1 MKSAEFNRA
10 LTALMKCNKVIR
22 ENHDELSL
30 LNDLCR
36 VIVQDVGYRL
46 AWVGYKEYDEERHV
60 SPVSSCGLNAGYVEK
75 ANIVWSEEV
84 RGLGPTGTSIR
95 SEKPVVCQNMT
106 TDEKLKPWREDA
118 IMRGYASSIALPL
131 IIDDFVIG
139 ALTIYAIEPNAF
151 NTDEVELL
159 QELAASLS
167 FGISHIRQNKTNEEI
182 THSLGESEQ
191 RYKTIYN
198 EMAMPILIINP
209 DTLEMKDVNEKAC
222 LFYGY
227 SRDEFLKKRL
237 TDIQTLPKEKLLSI
251 ASEIIGKKR
260 EFLATSHR
268 TSSGE
273 LRDIEVYTGVVT
285 IQGKDYVCS
294 TIHDITQRK
303 IIEEQREQFRKFFNS
318 SEDLMVMADPNGAF
332 KSTNPACT
340 KVLGYSESELLSK
353 PFIDFVHPD
362 DRQSTLDE
370 MARQIQRGYS
380 LNFENRY
387 VCKDGSFRYLSW
399 HANFIAEEGITYATA
414 RDITDRKMLE
424 ISLIKASEV
433 RIRLEER
440 YKRILSASIEGF
452 WMLDME
458 GNILQANEA
467 YCKMSGYTQEEL
479 THMNVRDIDAI
490 ETPEET
496 KRRLMTIEEIG
507 CVRFESK
514 HRCKGGRIMD
524 VDVSVNF
531 IKQDN
536 IMFSFIRDITS
547 RKQMEEAIRQQNLN
561 LQKKVE
567 EEVAK
572 NRERDQLVYEQSRHL
587 SMGELLVNISHHWR
601 QPLCG
606 VSLSVQ
612 DIKDAYLHNELDGQ
626 YLNKNIEIAMSEL
639 KSLSDTIDN
648 FRNFYIHDKEQKEFN
663 ISDEINKA
671 DALIEGYVKER
682 DIVINKDLDTT
693 LTTRGYPNEFAQVI
707 LNILTN
713 AKDSF
718 ERMDLP
724 DGIIKIK
731 LYKDGGTGRKIITIM
746 NNGGEVA
753 EDIISKVFDPYF
765 TTKDK
770 TRGTGMGL
778 YMAKVIIEK
787 NMNGTIAM
795 RNSDGWCELRIEL

>member
-1 MKSAEFNRA
+1 
-10 LTALMKCNKVIR
+10 
-22 ENHDELSL
+22 
-30 LNDLCR
+30 
-36 VIVQDVGYRL
+36 
-46 AWVGYKEYDEERHV
+46 
-60 SPVSSCGLNAGYVEK
+60 
-75 ANIVWSEEV
+75 
-84 RGLGPTGTSIR
+84 
-95 SEKPVVCQNMT
+95 
-106 TDEKLKPWREDA
+106 
-118 IMRGYASSIALPL
+118 
-131 IIDDFVIG
+131 
-139 ALTIYAIEPNAF
+139 
-151 NTDEVELL
+151 
-159 QELAASLS
+159 
-167 FGISHIRQNKTNEEI
+167 
-182 THSLGESEQ
+182 
-191 RYKTIYN
+191 
-198 EMAMPILIINP
+198 
-209 DTLEMKDVNEKAC
+209 
-222 LFYGY
+222 
-227 SRDEFLKKRL
+227 
-237 TDIQTLPKEKLLSI
+237 
-251 ASEIIGKKR
+251 
-260 EFLATSHR
+260 
-268 TSSGE
+268 
-273 LRDIEVYTGVVT
+273 
-285 IQGKDYVCS
+285 
-294 TIHDITQRK
+294 
-303 IIEEQREQFRKFFNS
+303 
-318 SEDLMVMADPNGAF
+318 
-332 KSTNPACT
+332 
-340 KVLGYSESELLSK
+340 
-353 PFIDFVHPD
+353 
-362 DRQSTLDE
+362 
-370 MARQIQRGYS
+370 
-380 LNFENRY
+380 
-387 VCKDGSFRYLSW
+387 
-399 HANFIAEEGITYATA
+399 
-414 RDITDRKMLE
+414 MLE

>member
-30 LNDLCR
+30 LKDLCR

-46 AWVGYKEYDEERHV
+46 AWVGYKEDDEERHV
-60 SPVSSCGLNAGYVEK
+60 SPVSYCGLNAGYVEK
-75 ANIVWSEEV
+75 ANIVWSETI

-95 SEKPVVCQNMT
+95 SEKPVICQNMT
-106 TDEKLKPWREDA
+106 TDEKLKPWREEA

-131 IIDDFVIG
+131 IIDDIVIG

-151 NTDEVELL
+151 KNDEVELL
-159 QELAASLS
+159 QELAESLS
-167 FGISHIRQNKTNEEI
+167 FGISHIRQNKSNKEI
-182 THSLGESEQ
+182 TYRLNESEQ
-191 RYKTIYN
+191 RYRSIFN
-198 EMAMPILIINP
+198 ETAMPILIIHP
-209 DTLEMKDVNEKAC
+209 DTLEIKDVNEKAC

-237 TDIQTLPKEKLLSI
+237 TDIQTLPEEQLLSI
-251 ASEIIGKKR
+251 ASEVVGKKR
-260 EFLATSHR
+260 EFLATRHR

-273 LRDIEVYTGVVT
+273 IKDIEVYTGTVT
-285 IQGKDYVCS
+285 IQGKHYICS
-294 TIHDITQRK
+294 TTHDITQHK

-318 SEDLMVMADPNGAF
+318 SEDLMVIADPNGAF
-332 KSTNPACT
+332 KNTNPACT

-370 MARQIQRGYS
+370 MTRQIQRGYS

-399 HANFIAEEGITYATA
+399 HANFIAEEGTTYATA
-414 RDITDRKMLE
+414 RDITDLKMLE
-424 ISLIKASEV
+424 ISLIKTRADRV
-433 RIRLEER
+433 KLEER
-440 YKRILSASIEGF
+440 YKTILSTSTEGF
-452 WMLDME
+452 WILDME
-458 GNILQANEA
+458 GNLLQANDA
-467 YCKMSGYTQEEL
+467 YCNMSGYTQEEL
-479 THMNVRDIDAI
+479 LHMSIRDIDEI

-496 KRRLMTIEEIG
+496 KRRLIAIAEIG
-507 CVRFESK
+507 WDRFESK

-524 VDVSVNF
+524 VDISVNL
-531 IKQDN
+531 IKNDN
-536 IMFSFIRDITS
+536 LMFSFIRDITS

-572 NRERDQLVYEQSRHL
+572 NRVKDQLMYEQSRHL

-612 DIKDAYLHNELDGQ
+612 DIKDAYLHNELDEA
-626 YLNKNIEIAMSEL
+626 YLNRNIGIAMSEL

-648 FRNFYIHDKEQKEFN
+648 FRNFYIHDKMQNEFN
-663 ISDEINKA
+663 ISNEINKA

-682 DIVINKDLDTT
+682 DIVINKELDVT
-693 LTTRGYPNEFAQVI
+693 LTTLGYPDEFAQVI

-713 AKDSF
+713 ARTHLKEMIF
-718 ERMDLP
+718 PM
-724 DGIIKIK
+724 
-731 LYKDGGTGRKIITIM
+731 
-746 NNGGEVA
+746 V
-753 EDIISKVFDPYF
+753 
-765 TTKDK
+765 
-770 TRGTGMGL
+770 
-778 YMAKVIIEK
+778 
-787 NMNGTIAM
+787 
-795 RNSDGWCELRIEL
+795 